1 LGEPENHEKEST
13 MIKSLHCIVS
23 GKVQGVNFRA
33 DTQSYA
39 SSLGLNGWVRN
50 LHDGKVE
57 VLAQGPDDKLEE
69 LKKYL
74 LRGPSFSLV
83 ENLQTETIEYDKA
96 YKGFE
101 IR

>member
-1 LGEPENHEKEST
+1 
-13 MIKSLHCIVS
+13 MVKSLHCTVS
-23 GKVQGVNFRA
+23 GNVQGVNFRA
-33 DTQSYA
+33 GTQSYA

-50 LHDGKVE
+50 IEDGKVE
-57 VLAQGPDDKLEE
+57 ILAQGPDDKLEE

-74 LRGPSFSLV
+74 LRGPAFSRV
-83 ENLQTETIEYDKA
+83 ENVTSEVIEYDKA

>member
-1 LGEPENHEKEST
+1 
-13 MIKSLHCIVS
+13 MIKSLHCIVT

-50 LHDGKVE
+50 IEHGKVE
-57 VLAQGPDDKLEE
+57 VLAQGPDNKLEE

-74 LRGPSFSLV
+74 LRGPAFSLV
-83 ENLQTETIEYDKA
+83 ENVTSEIIEYDKV